1 MNNLMN
7 HFASKKSEELDWA
20 NLSKY
25 HEENQKLM
33 VSKKNLNRI
42 VFIGDSITEGWYDS
56 DPDFFLK
63 NNFINRGISG
73 QTTHHMLVR
82 FRPDAIKLNPKM
94 IIINAGTND
103 IAGNTGPLT
112 SEMIIDN
119 IYSMVDIAI
128 RNNIDVSLS
137 SILPVY
143 KYPWNEN
150 VKNPP
155 KIISFINSN
164 LKKFCKD
171 NGLIYIDYYSS
182 MVDKK
187 KGLKSIYGYDGVH
200 PTRSGY
206 KVMQKIIKTLI
217 PGIK

>member
-1 MNNLMN
+1 MNNLIN
-7 HFASKKSEELDWA
+7 HITSKKSEELDWA

-56 DPDFFLK
+56 DPNFFLK

-73 QTTHHMLVR
+73 QTTHHMLAR

-103 IAGNTGPLT
+103 IAGNTGPVT
-112 SEMIIDN
+112 PEMIIDN

>member
-1 MNNLMN
+1 
-7 HFASKKSEELDWA
+7 
-20 NLSKY
+20 
-25 HEENQKLM
+25 
-33 VSKKNLNRI
+33 
-42 VFIGDSITEGWYDS
+42 
-56 DPDFFLK
+56 
-63 NNFINRGISG
+63 
-73 QTTHHMLVR
+73 MLVR
-82 FRPDAIKLNPKM
+82 LRPDAIKLNPKM
-94 IIINAGTND
+94 IIINGGTND
-103 IAGNTGPLT
+103 IAGNMGLVT

-119 IYSMVDIAI
+119 IYSMVDISI
-128 RNNIDVSLS
+128 RNNIDVLLS
-137 SILPVY
+137 SILPFY

-200 PTRSGY
+200 PTISGY